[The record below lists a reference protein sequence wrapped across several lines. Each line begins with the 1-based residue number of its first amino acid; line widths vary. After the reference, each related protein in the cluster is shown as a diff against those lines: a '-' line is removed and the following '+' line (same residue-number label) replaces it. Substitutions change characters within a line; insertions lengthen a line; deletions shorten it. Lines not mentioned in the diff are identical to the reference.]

1 MDDVLLC
8 QVLNDSQEGLYAQ
21 GDLNDVLLCQVLND
35 SPEGLYAPENLDD
48 VPLCQVPNDSHEA
61 LYDAPPRLVLSD
73 SRDCPFGALLLLL
86 RPVRDG
92 SSGFAVDAYW
102 ALLLDQV

>member
-1 MDDVLLC
+1 ML
-8 QVLNDSQEGLYAQ
+8 Q

-48 VPLCQVPNDSHEA
+48 VPLCQVLNDSHEG
-61 LYDAPPRLVLSD
+61 LYDALLRLVLSD
-73 SRDCPFGALLLLL
+73 SRDCPFEALLLLL
-86 RPVRDG
+86 RPVRDD
-92 SSGFAVDAYW
+92 SNVFPVDAYW